1 MERKMAEGSQN
12 RENGKETVRFFSPH
26 EYEYMTVTVEN
37 GFRNGPAVL
46 YEHGFKKLEWTF
58 KDGKRSGLF
67 TVFKRGMRL
76 FSGWWNEDGEWD
88 SRYLV
93 QYTPESIV
101 FNQYHPTTG
110 NLVYTGGMGDNPRV
124 REGWG
129 LTFDPVSGQPLE
141 YGLFASNSLV
151 RRYQR
156 FEDDDMFE
164 TSYEDDAS
172 ILGRPSKEAIYRVR
186 SSMNVSSR
194 VVYVGGYAQKGVF
207 MVRDGRGCEVTATGV
222 VEGEWSLGEQTRRWA
237 VRDGVREEKRAFVCS
252 PVFEMAGEG
261 GDSFKR
267 SDDSFKR
274 TDDSFKRS
282 DDSFKRSDDSFKRS
296 VNDDSFK
303 RTDDSFKRTVGD
315 DSFKRSVGD
324 DSFKRSEDSFK
335 RTVGDDSFKRSD
347 DSFKRSD
354 DSFKR
359 PADPFEITVAED
371 TRRPDDSFRRPDS
384 FRRSDDG
391 YARGPRPDGFK
402 RGAQS
407 FPRRAGANEWKPK
420 PRYGD
425 APRSGASFGGR
436 SLPPSPVGARPARE
450 APVEYQTV
458 SSADALV
465 MYKQLM
471 EARGIDVE
479 DSSPA
484 PDTPANPLAAAQPAN
499 QPFGQPADALAA
511 NPFAANSMAEE
522 AAETSPQV
530 EEKIEEIK
538 NTKEFE
544 EEDSEDDR
552 GLTTQQQQALA
563 SLFDTAMGGQP
574 AGNLPPTSET
584 PAMMGT
590 SFASSPLQNE
600 TSIQNETPIQDET
613 PAALANIPV
622 DVAEVQPP
630 TLTRVVDDDEA
641 PMTAQQQQDFANLF
655 AAAATAPVTAPV
667 TAPTPS
673 PAPATMPVTSPMPAS
688 MPVTTPIPAS
698 IPVTTPVTPTPN
710 PAPANP
716 ATFTP
721 TNPEATDS
729 YAFPSGGWQ
738 RTAPFIPTRSVGS
751 TSSAAPA
758 WAPRTMV
765 EVASQWLPEKALATK
780 PTTPTTPGLSGV
792 GGDEGRWRPEG
803 LSSAIKTTKPRTVTT
818 LSLPAASEEVP
829 FECVLRTSEEYQDLS
844 VRVTAIVIA
853 EGCLNEGTLW
863 RLDLSD
869 CKLVKTLRVGSRS
882 LQNVDEVRLCDMKA
896 LETVTLGDEVLA
908 ITQTERDGRRFT
920 MCGLE
925 KLREVVVGDHTA
937 EEFFDLEV
945 RGECGRER

>member
-76 FSGWWNEDGEWD
+76 FSGWWNEDGVWD

-110 NLVYTGGMGDNPRV
+110 NLVYTGGMGDSPRV

-129 LTFDPVSGQPLE
+129 LTFDPVSCQPLE

-172 ILGRPSKEAIYRVR
+172 ILGRPSKEAIDRVR

-274 TDDSFKRS
+274 
-282 DDSFKRSDDSFKRS
+282 
-296 VNDDSFK
+296 
-303 RTDDSFKRTVGD
+303 
-315 DSFKRSVGD
+315 
-324 DSFKRSEDSFK
+324 
-335 RTVGDDSFKRSD
+335 
-347 DSFKRSD
+347 
-354 DSFKR
+354 

-402 RGAQS
+402 RGVQS
-407 FPRRAGANEWKPK
+407 FPRRTGANEWKPK

-484 PDTPANPLAAAQPAN
+484 LDTPANPLAADQPAN

-552 GLTTQQQQALA
+552 ALTTQQQQALA

-574 AGNLPPTSET
+574 AGNLPPTGET

-655 AAAATAPVTAPV
+655 AAAATAPAPAPAP
-667 TAPTPS
+667 APTPS

-688 MPVTTPIPAS
+688 MPVTTPMPTS
-698 IPVTTPVTPTPN
+698 MPVTTPVTPTPN

-716 ATFTP
+716 ATFAP
-721 TNPEATDS
+721 TNPEATDP

-758 WAPRTMV
+758 WAPRTMA

-780 PTTPTTPGLSGV
+780 PTTPTAPGLSSV
-792 GGDEGRWRPEG
+792 GGDEGHWRPEG